1 MLKEEAHRRHAA
13 AGARLQ
19 RKEDHDELQ
28 TPIHCKVR
36 LETDFVVIKIFLFFF
51 NHNLFEIDHRYH
63 GKCYQSICLCDKC
76 STNFPLI

>member
-1 MLKEEAHRRHAA
+1 MLEEEAHRRHAA

-36 LETDFVVIKIFLFFF
+36 LETGIIGIKIFRFF
-51 NHNLFEIDHRYH
+51 LTTTYL
-63 GKCYQSICLCDKC
+63 KSITDTMGNVTVAYACVI
-76 STNFPLI
+76 SVQLIFH